1 MAVDPLS
8 STSGLKA
15 VSARAGACVCVKE
28 TRKCT
33 ESPWKVFL
41 ATFRALGEID
51 DEAGTDGPECFQG
64 RL

>member
-8 STSGLKA
+8 STSGLKV
-15 VSARAGACVCVKE
+15 VSARAGDCVCNDE
-28 TRKCT
+28 TRTCT

-41 ATFRALGEID
+41 AKFRALGEID
-51 DEAGTDGPECFQG
+51 DEAGTDGPECCQG